1 MGFDDFVA
9 LAGLFLSV
17 CMFITLAFQRH
28 AQKLTL
34 EGLLLGGRS
43 AHAREFGA
51 SFAAASTSLATV
63 LIFFIGTS
71 MHFGVFLLWCGAT
84 YYCGQALFIRLMER
98 VHVNT
103 RDLTTNADFVLQQ
116 TEGMRTS
123 RTIAALTVSAFLLIL
138 FLELYIGS
146 EIVAYYLTGLGA
158 FGKGIAFAL
167 LGFVVIF
174 YVRVG
179 GLRVVFR
186 TDVWQYYLMIVACL
200 ALFLFAISATGAATR
215 NPSAAS
221 APFFADAS
229 TTQIALFMGWILVL
243 NLTLPFTQLSSWQRL
258 AATRSVDEAWIG
270 LRNQL
275 PGFLTIWMVPVVAL
289 VIFNAKGFTPTTL
302 SGLFDVLRA
311 QGGDATALLY
321 PLVFVGF
328 ASALFSTAD
337 TAMIALQ
344 FAIADKSTLGPRLT
358 AMDEPQLRR
367 TLLLTVGAIIL
378 GLALLYSL
386 AEAQLGAWFFPLVY
400 AIFSQLT
407 IIAPHVLYSLLAAA
421 GRFPDR
427 RFNAASDR
435 RSVAGLCVAWLVL
448 IGATIGRATGH
459 LPQLG
464 TQEIAT
470 GVALVISTVGLLFA
484 INAAEPRSSSTTE
497 TSK

>member
-28 AQKLTL
+28 ARRLTL
-34 EGLLLGGRS
+34 EGLLLGGRN

-84 YYCGQALFIRLMER
+84 YLSGQALFIKLMER

-103 RDLTTNADFVLQQ
+103 QDLTTNADFVLQR
-116 TEGMRTS
+116 TGGIRTS

-146 EIVAYYLTGLGA
+146 EIVSYYLTGLGA
-158 FGKGIAFAL
+158 AGKGVAFAVV
-167 LGFVVIF
+167 GFVVVF

-186 TDVWQYYLMIVACL
+186 TDVWQFYLMVAACL
-200 ALFLFAISATGAATR
+200 ALLLF
-215 NPSAAS
+215 AAS
-221 APFFADAS
+221 AQSAPSSDLPATHPPFFANA
-229 TTQIALFMGWILVL
+229 TATQLALFMGWILVL

-258 AATRSVDEAWIG
+258 AATRSVDEAWTG
-270 LRNQL
+270 LKERL
-275 PGFLTIWMVPVVAL
+275 PGFLAIWMVPVVAL
-289 VIFNAKGFTPTTL
+289 VILNAKGFVPTTL
-302 SGLFDVLRA
+302 SELFDVLRA

-344 FAIADKSTLGPRLT
+344 FALADKSTLGPRLT

-367 TLLLTVGAIIL
+367 TLLLTVGAIVL

-386 AEAQLGAWFFPLVY
+386 AEAELGAWFFPLVY

-407 IIAPHVLYSLLAAA
+407 IIAPHVLYSLLEAS
-421 GRFPDR
+421 GRFPNR
-427 RFNAASDR
+427 GFSAVSDR

-464 TQEIAT
+464 TQEAAT
-470 GVALVISTVGLLFA
+470 GVALAISTLGLLFA
-484 INAAEPRSSSTTE
+484 LRKAEIKSPSAPE
-497 TSK
+497 TS